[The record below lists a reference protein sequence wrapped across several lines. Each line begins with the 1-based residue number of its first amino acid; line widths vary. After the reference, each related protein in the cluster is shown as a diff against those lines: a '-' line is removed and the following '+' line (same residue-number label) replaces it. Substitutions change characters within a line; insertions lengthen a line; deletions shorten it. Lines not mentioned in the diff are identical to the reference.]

1 MASAQSKENKR
12 EIKEKKR
19 KRNKIQKSGREMMNK
34 EEIGKMGNRT

>member
-12 EIKEKKR
+12 DKGREKEIKYR
-19 KRNKIQKSGREMMNK
+19 SRREMMNK